1 MFKGMQKRG
10 EREKGGCKKVRKGN
24 ETVVKFMSHEDAF
37 LNHE

>member
-10 EREKGGCKKVRKGN
+10 EHERGKKVRKGN
-24 ETVVKFMSHEDAF
+24 ETVVKFMSHAF

>member
-10 EREKGGCKKVRKGN
+10 GREGGKKVRKGN